1 MMYAQKGHAP
11 VANAI
16 QEAELRH
23 NVRRLSHHP
32 SIVLFD
38 GCNECTVVTSDPE
51 SETAVYASF
60 VMTTV
65 ANEDKSR
72 IVWPSCPADG
82 WSAGVHK
89 LTGLPNGEALLTPD
103 TTTARCTTVPGRQ
116 CIEIHRPKW
125 KGTGDGFPTVN
136 SVGSLKPTLGPMV
149 GPHLYG
155 GLFPSEIPL
164 NLTQSDHIGP
174 QWPSLFSSESPG
186 GTCFSSFES
195 MSPTLAPEHWG
206 VHGGNGSGKQVM
218 AQRNYANDNFIAVM
232 FGNRTLGQL
241 SKTGVEAFKAQLYWS
256 MIAQALVIKQ
266 NIEQTRSINR
276 FGTMVWQLNEIWPT
290 GGWGSVEYGNPLFPG
305 QVIGGR
311 WKPLQHMFE
320 ASIFADVMASCDG
333 ASGLCYV
340 KNDGVRPFSGTLW
353 LNITNFA
360 TSQVSSSYRVVRAH
374 LFHFL

>member
-1 MMYAQKGHAP
+1 
-11 VANAI
+11 
-16 QEAELRH
+16 
-23 NVRRLSHHP
+23 
-32 SIVLFD
+32 
-38 GCNECTVVTSDPE
+38 
-51 SETAVYASF
+51 
-60 VMTTV
+60 
-65 ANEDKSR
+65 
-72 IVWPSCPADG
+72 
-82 WSAGVHK
+82 
-89 LTGLPNGEALLTPD
+89 
-103 TTTARCTTVPGRQ
+103 
-116 CIEIHRPKW
+116 
-125 KGTGDGFPTVN
+125 
-136 SVGSLKPTLGPMV
+136 
-149 GPHLYG
+149 
-155 GLFPSEIPL
+155 
-164 NLTQSDHIGP
+164 
-174 QWPSLFSSESPG
+174 
-186 GTCFSSFES
+186 
-195 MSPTLAPEHWG
+195 